1 MVIAGALSGLGGGLL
16 YLSGSG
22 KYIHV
27 LDVLASEGFSGISVA
42 LLGMSHP
49 IGILPSGLFIAHLEV
64 GGFNI
69 QLYNFVPEV
78 IDMIVA
84 VIIYCGAFALL
95 FKQIISRVISKPV
108 EEAADFEK
116 TVLANPQV
124 SASTEY
130 PVADDA
136 NIETEENKTEK
147 REEF

>member
-27 LDVLASEGFSGISVA
+27 LDELAPEGFSGISVA

-49 IGILPSGLFIAHLEV
+49 IGIFLAGLFIAHLEV

-69 QLYNFVPEV
+69 QLYNFVPEI
-78 IDMIVA
+78 IDMIIS

-95 FKQIISRVISKPV
+95 FKQIIS
-108 EEAADFEK
+108 
-116 TVLANPQV
+116 
-124 SASTEY
+124 
-130 PVADDA
+130 
-136 NIETEENKTEK
+136 
-147 REEF
+147 